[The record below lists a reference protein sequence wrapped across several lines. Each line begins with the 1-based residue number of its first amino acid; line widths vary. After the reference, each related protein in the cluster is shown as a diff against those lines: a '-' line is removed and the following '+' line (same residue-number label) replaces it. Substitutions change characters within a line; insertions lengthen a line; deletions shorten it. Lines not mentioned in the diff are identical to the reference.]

1 MPIIDQVK
9 WSYILEDSSRL
20 PERALMRSW
29 LDGSD
34 RRCERGGHSA
44 SRSKPS
50 TDARLCRDGLSISSL
65 SRDRQKPI
73 GD

>member
-29 LDGSD
+29 LEGSE

-44 SRSKPS
+44 RRSKPS
-50 TDARLCRDGLSISSL
+50 TDARLCRDGLSIRSFTFA
-65 SRDRQKPI
+65 RKKV
-73 GD
+73 